1 MGADVL
7 VAIGHGRGRRE
18 EAQDVPRPGDRRSV
32 VQASSQTIDTSA
44 SPIPGALRICSF
56 TSVSTL
62 AANGHQPEV
71 SSNSTLATP
80 SSTWTERTRPM
91 SRTEMPFS
99 RQQGS

>member
-1 MGADVL
+1 MSRSATAAG
-7 VAIGHGRGRRE
+7 GGRKRRTSR
-18 EAQDVPRPGDRRSV
+18 ARGDRRSV

-44 SPIPGALRICSF
+44 SLIPGALRICSF